1 MANLGALLHCCSG
14 LVYFDA
20 GLLYFGAGLLYFDP
34 GLAALKHELVD
45 FVVPLEI
52 WGVCPFTSKTLGRY
66 VDSGV
71 AHAPTHA
78 RTHAR
83 KYVRTY
89 VRNT

>member
-45 FVVPLEI
+45 FVVPLQI

-66 VDSGV
+66 IDSV
-71 AHAPTHA
+71 YDHLEITFHEEDLEP
-78 RTHAR
+78 RCVR
-83 KYVRTY
+83 KTF
-89 VRNT
+89 